1 MLGSDEARLF
11 VPCSVRLS
19 AAPFAAAGEAMAMT
33 MTALDSPLLRMTEET
48 PTQYWNDSCAVE
60 ELAYAVERG
69 ATGATSNPSIVLEV
83 MKKERAHWVPRVHE
97 LAAEHPS
104 WTEVELTWG
113 IVEEMAAR
121 GAGVLQ
127 PVFEARAGRCG
138 RLSVQTNPANHRDP
152 ARMVEQGERF
162 AGLAP
167 NIQVKFPVTASGL
180 AAIEEAT
187 FRGVNINGTVSFT
200 VPQAIAVAEA
210 VERGLDRRA
219 AAGGD
224 VASMSPIATIMIGRL
239 DDWMKVLVERD
250 DLAVHPDAPNW
261 AGIAVFKR
269 AYAIFRER
277 GYRARLLAAAY
288 RHRLHWTELVGGD
301 VSMTLPYPWQV
312 RFNGSGIVPVPRMDE
327 PVDPDLVDDLY
338 RRVPD
343 FRRAYEPDGMTPAEF
358 EGFGASART
367 LRAFIKSYHD
377 LNAAIRDLVLP
388 DPDVR
393 QT

>member
-1 MLGSDEARLF
+1 
-11 VPCSVRLS
+11 
-19 AAPFAAAGEAMAMT
+19 MT
-33 MTALDSPLLRMTEET
+33 LTATDSPLLRMTQET

-83 MKKERAHWVPRVHE
+83 MKKEKAHWVPRVHE
-97 LAAEHPS
+97 LAAANPTWS
-104 WTEVELTWG
+104 EVELTWA

-121 GAGVLQ
+121 GAGILQ
-127 PVFEARAGRCG
+127 PVFDRTGGRAG

-152 ARMVEQGERF
+152 VRMVEQAARF
-162 AGLAP
+162 AALAP
-167 NIQVKFPVTASGL
+167 NIQVKFPVTRSGL
-180 AAIEEAT
+180 EAIEEAT
-187 FRGVNINGTVSFT
+187 VRGININGTVSFT

-219 AAGGD
+219 AAGDD
-224 VASMSPIATIMIGRL
+224 VASMTPIATIMIGRL

-261 AGIAVFKR
+261 AGVAAFKR
-269 AYAIFRER
+269 AYGIFRER
-277 GYRARLLAAAY
+277 GYRTRLLAAAY

-312 RFNGSGIVPVPRMDE
+312 RFNASGITPSPRMDV
-327 PVDPDLVDDLY
+327 PVDPALIADLY
-338 RRVPD
+338 ERIPD
-343 FRRAYEPDGMTPAEF
+343 FRRAYEPDGMTPDEF

-367 LRAFIKSYHD
+367 LRTFVKSYHD
-377 LNAAIRDLVLP
+377 LQAAIRDLVLP

-393 QT
+393 IA